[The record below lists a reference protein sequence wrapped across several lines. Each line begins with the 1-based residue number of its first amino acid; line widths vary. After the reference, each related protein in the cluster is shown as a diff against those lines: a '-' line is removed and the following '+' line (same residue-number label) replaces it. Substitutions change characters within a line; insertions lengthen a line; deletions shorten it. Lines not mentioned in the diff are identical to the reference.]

1 MTLADGIRKVIDA
14 GIDVVEI
21 EDPALISILELVK
34 QVVNTPGGIEWLGNE
49 LRGFVQLRQ
58 K

>member
-1 MTLADGIRKVIDA
+1 MSLADGIRKVIDA

-34 QVVNTPGGIEWLGNE
+34 QVVNMPGGIEWLGNE
-49 LRGFVQLRQ
+49 LRGFVQLR
-58 K
+58 KP